1 MANNNPSA
9 NIPKGYW
16 PPKNKGHKTPTIFL
30 DRALDIDITSHRLS
44 ESFEK
49 VDFSNL
55 DSKTGRVVLNT
66 IGFGDKVK
74 SMPSEFPM
82 PRSGRLEIGLSSDT
96 HFTNFHKH
104 CKKGVHCRLRGYTV
118 FFEA

>member
-74 SMPSEFPM
+74 SMPSESLCPGQVAWK
-82 PRSGRLEIGLSSDT
+82 SGYHQTPTLLI
-96 HFTNFHKH
+96 FINIV
-104 CKKGVHCRLRGYTV
+104 KKVYTV
-118 FFEA
+118 D